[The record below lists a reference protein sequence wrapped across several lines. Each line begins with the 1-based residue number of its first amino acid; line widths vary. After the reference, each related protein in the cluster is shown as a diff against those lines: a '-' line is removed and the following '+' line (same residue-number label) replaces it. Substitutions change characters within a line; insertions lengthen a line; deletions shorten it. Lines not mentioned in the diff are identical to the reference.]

1 MPEYI
6 ERIEHAYRVRG
17 SRVSLESIVY
27 AFRAGASVETIRD
40 DFPSLSLEQVYGA
53 ITYYLANE
61 QEIAAYIDE
70 GERIGADLAAKSAIE
85 NRNVIAQLR
94 RAQNASS
101 ISR

>member
-6 ERIEHAYRVRG
+6 ERIENAYRVRG
-17 SRVSLESIVY
+17 SRVTLESIVY

-70 GERIGADLAAKSAIE
+70 CERIGADLAAKSAVE
-85 NRNVIAQLR
+85 NRNLIAQLR
-94 RAQNASS
+94 RVQNASS